1 MKLKYIYQG
10 TTNYADDYIFYRQ
23 RLGAKRLWEFAA
35 FGANVAAFELDGL
48 PQILLNDHT
57 THSRYIYVVDDIEV
71 ALQHLAAEG
80 VTIDEVAEGPTGT
93 CHLFTS
99 PGGTLNAVMQE
110 RRPDHMVDSF
120 NEVAFEPR

>member
-10 TTNYADDYIFYRQ
+10 TTDYAADYHFYRDQ
-23 RLGAKRLWEFAA
+23 LGAKRLWEFAA
-35 FGANVAAFELDGL
+35 FGANVASFELDGL

-57 THSRYIYVVDDIEV
+57 THTRYIYVVDDITET
-71 ALQHLAAEG
+71 LDHLAAQGIE
-80 VTIDEVAEGPTGT
+80 IDEVAEGPTGT

-110 RRPDHMVDSF
+110 TRPDHMVDSF
-120 NEVAFEPR
+120 NEAA